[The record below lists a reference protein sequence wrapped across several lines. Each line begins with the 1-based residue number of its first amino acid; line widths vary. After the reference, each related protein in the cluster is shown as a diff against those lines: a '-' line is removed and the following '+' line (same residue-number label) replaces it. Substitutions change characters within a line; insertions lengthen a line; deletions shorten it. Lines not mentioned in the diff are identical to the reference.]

1 MDIRLDQV
9 IAFGDSNN
17 DDEMLS
23 VIPYGVAMQNAFS
36 STKKA
41 ASYITKSNDEEGI
54 AVFLNNFFNQ

>member
-23 VIPYGVAMQNAFS
+23 VIPYGVAMQNAFLQRRKLLPIS
-36 STKKA
+36 Q
-41 ASYITKSNDEEGI
+41 KSNDEEGI